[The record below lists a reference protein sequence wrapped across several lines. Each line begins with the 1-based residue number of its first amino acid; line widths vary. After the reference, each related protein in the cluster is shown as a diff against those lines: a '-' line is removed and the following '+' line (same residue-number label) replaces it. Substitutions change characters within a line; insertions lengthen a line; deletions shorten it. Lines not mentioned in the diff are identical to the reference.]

1 MYDNRINLHTSRRIP
16 REIPTLTM
24 DDGRTEIF
32 LPDYQPRVRP
42 LHNPF
47 AQYHGVIVDAEIL
60 PSIPAY
66 MIDGGRV

>member
-1 MYDNRINLHTSRRIP
+1 MYDNRINLHTSRRIS

-24 DDGRTEIF
+24 DDGRTEVF
-32 LPDYQPRVRP
+32 LPDYKPNVRP

-47 AQYHGVIVDAEIL
+47 GADLTLICDADVL
-60 PSIPAY
+60 PSLPAY